1 MTEYQTIL
9 PLLIAIIVG
18 AVLALGSKPA
28 IAAVKDAVQKS
39 KDEARIKAESA
50 AAKAYLDGKAAA
62 EKLAS
67 NAAAQEAAKP
77 HLIEPAKL
85 PEVKVPEAVKQPEA
99 AQ

>member
-67 NAAAQEAAKP
+67 AGAVQTSIAQDAAAQKV
-77 HLIEPAKL
+77 EPVEQK
-85 PEVKVPEAVKQPEA
+85 
-99 AQ
+99 